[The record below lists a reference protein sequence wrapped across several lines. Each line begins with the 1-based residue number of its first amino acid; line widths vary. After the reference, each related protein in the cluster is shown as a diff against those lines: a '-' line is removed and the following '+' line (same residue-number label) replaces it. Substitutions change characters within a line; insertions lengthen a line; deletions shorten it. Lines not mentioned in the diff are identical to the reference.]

1 MKKKEKLLRSF
12 GELDDKYIEEADP
25 RKKKKRRPYA
35 SIAIAATV
43 AVLCTS
49 LALWL
54 FIPFNTDPPVLSEY
68 ADSEYYPLIQK
79 LSDATYTP
87 PKYHNNYQIFVQ
99 SVDDIVTTLTG
110 GATKGESM
118 DFEANEPTAEADGTQ
133 QYVEVTDNQVEGVIE
148 GDILKRTEDRAFYLN
163 GDMLTV
169 YSIEGK
175 DSRELGSYKIYPFTD
190 AAGYFYYNM
199 GEMYLSSDGNTVTFV
214 LPYSINSKG
223 AFTALITLD
232 VSDPAN
238 IKQTKLV
245 NITGGYTSSRITD
258 GKILL
263 LTEFYV
269 GNNPDFSD
277 ESTFLPQ
284 IECNGE
290 RKSIPMSNIVLPE
303 ELTTTRYTTVCSF
316 DQSTLELCDSFAFL
330 SYSNVI
336 YVSRD
341 SVYVTRQ
348 FYTDETDAEGY
359 THSYPQS
366 EISRLAYGKDGF
378 SFKGSVTVNGTLKD
392 QYSLDEFDG
401 ILRAVTT
408 TETTVHRSQSIDNV
422 NYDEIIS
429 FPQNNADLY
438 CIDIESM
445 ETVASVTSFAPEGE
459 RVQSARFDGYSAYVC
474 TSIQL
479 SDPVFFFDLSDL
491 TNITAKDTGTIEG
504 FSTSLIDLGD
514 GFLLGIG
521 VGSSWDEFKV
531 EVYEENGDKVTSV
544 CAYTENNTT
553 YSTNYKSYLID
564 RESNLIG
571 LAINRYTTGTTHY
584 LLLHFDNYDLHP
596 IVDIAIDNSI
606 ISSCRSFIADNYL
619 YIFGSNNYVS
629 YSTSFNAVPL
639 N

>member
-12 GELDDKYIEEADP
+12 GELDDRYIEEADP
-25 RKKKKRRPYA
+25 QKKKKRRPYA
-35 SIAIAATV
+35 AISAAAAF
-43 AVLCTS
+43 AVLLTS
-49 LALWL
+49 LSLWL
-54 FIPFNTDPPVLSEY
+54 FIPFNTEPPIMSEY

-87 PKYHNNYQIFVQ
+87 PKYHNNYQLFVQ

-110 GATKGESM
+110 GATMDESLN
-118 DFEANEPTAEADGTQ
+118 FSGNEPTADADGTQ
-133 QYVEVTDNQVEGVIE
+133 QYVEVTDNQVAGVIE
-148 GDILKRTEDRAFYLN
+148 GDILKRTEDRAFYLH
-163 GDMLTV
+163 GDLLTV
-169 YSIEGK
+169 YSIEGEE
-175 DSRELGSYKIYPFTD
+175 SRELGSYKIYPFSD
-190 AAGYFYYNM
+190 AAGYYFYNL

-232 VSDPAN
+232 VSDPEN
-238 IKQTKLV
+238 IKQTNLV
-245 NITGGYTSSRITD
+245 NITGSYRSSRNTD
-258 GKILL
+258 GKLLL

-284 IECNGE
+284 IECDGE
-290 RKSIPMSNIVLPE
+290 PKSIPMSNIVFPE
-303 ELTTTRYTTVCSF
+303 EISTTRYTTICSF
-316 DQSTLELCDSFAFL
+316 DQATLELCDSFAFL

-348 FYTDETDAEGY
+348 FYTDKTAAEGY
-359 THSYPQS
+359 TYSYSQS
-366 EISRLAYGKDGF
+366 EISRLDYSGESF
-378 SFKGSVTVNGTLKD
+378 EFKGSVTVNGTLKD

-408 TETTVHRSQSIDNV
+408 TENTVYRSQSIDNV
-422 NYDEIIS
+422 NYEIAS
-429 FPQNNADLY
+429 FPKSNADLY

-445 ETVASVTSFAPEGE
+445 ETVASVISFAPEGE
-459 RVQSARFDGYSAYVC
+459 RVQSVRFDGYSAYVC
-474 TSIQL
+474 TSIKL

-491 TNITAKDTGTIEG
+491 SNITAKDTGTIDG
-504 FSTSLIDLGD
+504 FSTSLINLGD

-521 VGSSWDEFKV
+521 VGGSWDEFKV

-544 CAYTENNTT
+544 CAYTEKNTT
-553 YSTNYKSYLID
+553 YSTEYKSYLID

-571 LAINRYTTGTTHY
+571 LAIDRYNTGTANY
-584 LLLHFDNYDLHP
+584 LLLHFDNYDLHQVVDLP
-596 IVDIAIDNSI
+596 IEIGYSN
-606 ISSCRSFIADNYL
+606 ISKCRAFIADNYL
-619 YIFGSNNYVS
+619 YIFAGN
-629 YSTSFNAVPL
+629 SFNAVPL